1 MSGTDLGTAQCGMIL
16 GMTHGTALGMTRT
29 GADLHHTAH
38 TIRITDQHPDQDLI
52 QVQAMVQD
60 AIQAEATQAVTPVAH
75 KVVTQAV
82 AGAEAIQ
89 AEEVTLA
96 EEEAIL
102 EAEVTLEPAETIPV
116 AIQQAPLVPAVR
128 HGL

>member
-1 MSGTDLGTAQCGMIL
+1 MSGTDLGTAQCGTIL

-29 GADLHHTAH
+29 GADRHHTAH
-38 TIRITDQHPDQDLI
+38 IIRITDQHPDQDLI
-52 QVQAMVQD
+52 QIQAMVQD
-60 AIQAEATQAVTPVAH
+60 AILAEATQAGTLVAH
-75 KVVTQAV
+75 KVVTQVV

-89 AEEVTLA
+89 AAEVTQA

-102 EAEVTLEPAETIPV
+102 EAEVTLEPVETIHV
-116 AIQQAPLVPAVR
+116 AVQQAPLVPAVR

>member
-1 MSGTDLGTAQCGMIL
+1 MTHGTDLGIMTAGIMTL
-16 GMTHGTALGMTRT
+16 GT
-29 GADLHHTAH
+29 
-38 TIRITDQHPDQDLI
+38 ITDGDTMALIGTGLHIVRTTGQPHHPHLVITLTDGHMGIL
-52 QVQAMVQD
+52 VV
-60 AIQAEATQAVTPVAH
+60 H

-89 AEEVTLA
+89 AEEVTQA

-102 EAEVTLEPAETIPV
+102 EAEATLEPVETIPV
-116 AIQQAPLVPAVR
+116 AIQQAPHVPAVR

>member
-1 MSGTDLGTAQCGMIL
+1 
-16 GMTHGTALGMTRT
+16 MTHGTALGMTRT
-29 GADLHHTAH
+29 GADQHHTAH
-38 TIRITDQHPDQDLI
+38 IIRITDQHPDQDLI
-52 QVQAMVQD
+52 QIQAMVQD
-60 AIQAEATQAVTPVAH
+60 AILAEATQAGTLVAH

-89 AEEVTLA
+89 AAEVTQA

-102 EAEVTLEPAETIPV
+102 EAEVTLEPVETIHV
-116 AIQQAPLVPAVR
+116 AVQQAPLVPAVR

>member
-29 GADLHHTAH
+29 GADLHHTIH
-38 TIRITDQHPDQDLI
+38 TIRTILTVLTDRYPDLI
-52 QVQAMVQD
+52 MDLVTQVDTHA
-60 AIQAEATQAVTPVAH
+60 AH

-89 AEEVTLA
+89 AAEVTQA
-96 EEEAIL
+96 AEEAIL
-102 EAEVTLEPAETIPV
+102 EAEATLEPVETIHV
-116 AIQQAPLVPAVR
+116 AIQQAPHVPAVR